1 MIEAAFK
8 VVDHEFDEKSSR
20 LAYLSSIV
28 NAATFDSNT
37 VIGESAMRSIHEFW
51 STRLSRRS
59 LFKGAASVAGATA
72 ILFTAAYSA
81 RAAKM
86 SKPSVA
92 YQPSPKSGAK
102 CANCSLFV
110 APNACQSVEGPIS
123 PNGWCSIY
131 SKA

>member
-1 MIEAAFK
+1 MIRK
-8 VVDHEFDEKSSR
+8 
-20 LAYLSSIV
+20 
-28 NAATFDSNT
+28 
-37 VIGESAMRSIHEFW
+37 FW
-51 STRLSRRS
+51 SAPLSRRS
-59 LFKGAASVAGATA
+59 LFEAAISVVGATA

-86 SKPSVA
+86 SRPSVS
-92 YQPSPKSGAK
+92 YQPSAK
-102 CANCSLFV
+102 NGSKCSTCSLFQ